1 MKSQRQKRQEIDWCR
16 LDCSGVDW
24 IIDEWNEGQRGGKG
38 RDGDG
43 KEERNEKG
51 RRKGGNNDIQWQQF
65 QSSHLLLMYV
75 WCSVVVWYGVM
86 KGDVLLSSR
95 IRINGFNSAPSDGF
109 NQSHIHTYTLI
120 CTDTVILEINLMN
133 DGMLLGVMSLQ
144 FSRPIVTKTRQNKTE
159 AALCAVYT
167 IM

>member
-1 MKSQRQKRQEIDWCR
+1 M
-16 LDCSGVDW
+16 DW

-109 NQSHIHTYTLI
+109 N
-120 CTDTVILEINLMN
+120 
-133 DGMLLGVMSLQ
+133 
-144 FSRPIVTKTRQNKTE
+144 
-159 AALCAVYT
+159 
-167 IM
+167 